1 MMAAEHTA
9 HASWQG
15 DLMSG
20 SGSVSTGSGAVS
32 DVPLTWRAR
41 AEDASAGSSPEEL
54 IAAALAS
61 CFSMALSHGLA
72 QDGNPPTSIET
83 DAVATFDRTE
93 AGFRVT
99 TIALQVRGG
108 VPGLDES
115 GFQAAAEDAKANC
128 PVSKAL
134 EGNVEITLDASLA
147 R

>member
-1 MMAAEHTA
+1 MAAEHTA
-9 HASWQG
+9 HASWNG

-32 DVPLTWRAR
+32 DVALTWRAR

-54 IAAALAS
+54 IAAALAA

-72 QDGNPPTSIET
+72 QDGHPPTSIET
-83 DAVATFDRTE
+83 DATAAFDRTD

-99 TIALQVRGG
+99 KIALSVRGD
-108 VPGLDES
+108 VPGIDES
-115 GFQAAAEDAKANC
+115 AFQTAAEGAKANC

-147 R
+147 